1 MVSSTELP
9 GPRSFDN
16 RLGVG
21 TRDVCRGA
29 FDLKVFLLCQVS
41 ENTSH
46 CLPSF

>member
-9 GPRSFDN
+9 GSKSFDN
-16 RLGVG
+16 RLGCAG
-21 TRDVCRGA
+21 GA
-29 FDLKVFLLCQVS
+29 FDLKVFLPCQVS